1 MGRGVYIPSN
11 AELVIYIPT
20 PIDEDSIYNFDI
32 ILDDL
37 KEYLH
42 SKMPSLYET
51 DDWVGSEGYIFME
64 NDLVQIGISEYGGV
78 MAIWV
83 IVREDYYPQ
92 LAYRW
97 LDKVEKHFWNIPLKP
112 KLRLL
117 GHFSNGES
125 VYEKVE

>member
-1 MGRGVYIPSN
+1 MSRGVFVPRN
-11 AELVIYIPT
+11 AELVVYVPT
-20 PIDEDSIYNFDI
+20 PIDEESIYDFDI

-37 KEYLH
+37 KYYLH

-51 DDWVGSEGYIFME
+51 TDWVSNEGYIFME
-64 NDLVQIGISEYGGV
+64 NDLVQIGVSEYNGV

-83 IVREDYYPQ
+83 IVKEDYYPQ

-97 LDKVEKHFWNIPLKP
+97 LAKVEKHFWNIPLEP
-112 KLRLL
+112 KLKLL
-117 GHFSNGES
+117 GYFSNGEP